1 MNRNMLL
8 IAIAMVGV
16 CAGAFGYWLYAE
28 RHRAGVEITIGR
40 SGVSVQ
46 GR

>member
-1 MNRNMLL
+1 MSRTMML
-8 IAIAMVGV
+8 IAIAVAGV

-28 RHRAGVEITIGR
+28 QHRAGVEITIGR